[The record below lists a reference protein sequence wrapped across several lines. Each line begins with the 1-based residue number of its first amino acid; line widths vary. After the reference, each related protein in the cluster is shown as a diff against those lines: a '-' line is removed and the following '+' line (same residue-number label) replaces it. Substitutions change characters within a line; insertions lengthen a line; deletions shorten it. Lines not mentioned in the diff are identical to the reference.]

1 MNGKGFLKEINNLDD
16 DLIMEAAE
24 AERTGGF
31 GSTGK

>member
-24 AERTGGF
+24 AERAEI
-31 GSTGK
+31 S